1 MVELPAPLARRLRA
15 PGWRDV
21 RLLVGVLLVL
31 VSIVVG
37 AAVVA
42 HSDSTE
48 PMYAARHVLVPGQP
62 LTGGDLRVV
71 RVRLAGQSARY
82 LPATRPPPAGAVVV
96 RSVLSGEL
104 VPLSALGDG
113 SSVSTRPV
121 AVSIAADAAH
131 GLRPGALVDVWVAAK
146 ADQPQSYEPPE
157 RVAGAA
163 QVLTVT
169 SESGVLS
176 GAGSQATVQV
186 LVSDELVPQVLS
198 AVDNGARI
206 DLVPL
211 PGSVPRGGS

>member
-1 MVELPAPLARRLRA
+1 MSDLPAPLARRLRP

-21 RLLVGVLLVL
+21 RLLIGIVLVL
-31 VSIVVG
+31 ASVVVG
-37 AAVVA
+37 AAVVS
-42 HSDSTE
+42 HGDTTE
-48 PMYAARHVLVPGQP
+48 PMYVARHVLLPGQP

-71 RVRLAGQSARY
+71 RVRLAGQSGRY
-82 LPATRPPPAGAVVV
+82 LPAARPPPVGAVVM
-96 RSVLSGEL
+96 RGVLSGEL

-121 AVSIAADAAH
+121 AVSIAAEAAH

-146 ADQPQSYEPPE
+146 ADQPQSYQPPE

-186 LVSDELVPQVLS
+186 LVSDELVPRVLS

-206 DLVPL
+206 DLVAV

>member
-1 MVELPAPLARRLRA
+1 MTDLPVPLARRLRP

-21 RLLVGVLLVL
+21 RLLVGIVLVL
-31 VSIVVG
+31 ASVVAG
-37 AAVVA
+37 AAVVG
-42 HSDSTE
+42 HSDTTQ

-62 LTGGDLRVV
+62 LSGDDLQVV
-71 RVRLAGQSARY
+71 RVRLAGQSGHY

-96 RSVLSGEL
+96 RGVLSGEL
-104 VPLSALGDG
+104 VPLSAVGDG

-121 AVSIAADAAH
+121 AVTVAADAAR
-131 GLRPGALVDVWVAAK
+131 GLRPGALVDVWVAAR
-146 ADQPQSYEPPE
+146 ADQPQSYQPPE
-157 RVAGAA
+157 RVVEAA
-163 QVLTVT
+163 QVMTVT

-176 GAGSQATVQV
+176 GADSQATVQV

-206 DLVPL
+206 DLVAV